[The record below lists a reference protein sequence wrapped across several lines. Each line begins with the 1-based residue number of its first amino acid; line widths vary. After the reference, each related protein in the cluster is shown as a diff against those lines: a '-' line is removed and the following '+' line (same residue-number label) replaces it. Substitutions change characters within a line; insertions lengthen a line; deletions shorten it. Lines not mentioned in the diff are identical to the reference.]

1 MAIMFLLKKWT
12 FQRDYENAVEWTNV
26 SKCQWKKQL
35 PRNTLD
41 LYIYMCVCVCVC
53 VYINIISMYSCRK
66 NDGIA
71 NKNDLFMEKSLKM
84 TLLKQ

>member
-1 MAIMFLLKKWT
+1 MEKTASKKYIV
-12 FQRDYENAVEWTNV
+12 FI
-26 SKCQWKKQL
+26 
-35 PRNTLD
+35 
-41 LYIYMCVCVCVC
+41 YIYVCVC
-53 VYINIISMYSCRK
+53 INIISMYSCRK

>member
-1 MAIMFLLKKWT
+1 MPVEKTASKKYIG
-12 FQRDYENAVEWTNV
+12 FI
-26 SKCQWKKQL
+26 
-35 PRNTLD
+35 
-41 LYIYMCVCVCVC
+41 YIYMCVCVCVYI
-53 VYINIISMYSCRK
+53 YINIISMYSCRK